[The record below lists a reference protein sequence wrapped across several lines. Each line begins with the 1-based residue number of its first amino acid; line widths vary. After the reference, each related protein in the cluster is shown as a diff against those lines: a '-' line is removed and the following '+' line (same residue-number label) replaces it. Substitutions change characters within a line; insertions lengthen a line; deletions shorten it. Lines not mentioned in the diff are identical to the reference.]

1 MKRLTTLKK
10 NGVCKMIDYDDNKY
24 SDNHISEFLL
34 FYIVA
39 SHENQILNKRNQLLA
54 SKLKRMCLARYGAIA
69 GNAIFEQIMY
79 NVDVEDF
86 LKDYLRR

>member
-1 MKRLTTLKK
+1 
-10 NGVCKMIDYDDNKY
+10 MIDYDDNKY

-69 GNAIFEQIMY
+69 GNAIFGQPDRTKAIEAIL
-79 NVDVEDF
+79 NAA
-86 LKDYLRR
+86 KA